1 MLHRLLLRYLFNLTM
16 YLLDSCYE
24 NKSKENICLSEKYN
38 MLSEVGCQA
47 CPIRYERE
55 AFVSQIS
62 LAFFALY

>member
-1 MLHRLLLRYLFNLTM
+1 M